1 MTQVSR
7 ANGWTFDVVANT
19 LSWPG
24 VRDGA
29 AALPVQSRA
38 ALLYFGAGYLESQ
51 AAARSV
57 NDKFRKDKLAELRK
71 SHPDTKAS
79 DVAKSDLPAPDSA
92 EYQAELRVQHEAL
105 FDKLLAGY
113 EVGVREGAADPVTD
127 ELHKLGAQ
135 WLQGFATAKGWYTLP
150 PKRKVAKLDDAYAD
164 PKGRYA
170 TFGDALEA
178 FVATKAESVHFA
190 MKDSAGKPW
199 PIKTRKGV
207 TLADLLLEEAT
218 ARAAAKASDKPGLA
232 LGDDGEGADF

>member
-1 MTQVSR
+1 MTTVSR
-7 ANGWTFDVVANT
+7 ANGWTVDTKALTLAWSDVGHPASP
-19 LSWPG
+19 LPDMSL
-24 VRDGA
+24 GA
-29 AALPVQSRA
+29 LV
-38 ALLYFGAGYLESQ
+38 YFGLGYLESQ

-57 NDKFRKDKLAELRK
+57 SDKFRKAKLEELRRTN
-71 SHPDTKAS
+71 PDAKAG
-79 DVAKSDLPAPDSA
+79 DVAKADLPTPDSE
-92 EYQAELRVQHEAL
+92 EYQGELHRQHKVL

-113 EVGVREGAADPVTD
+113 EVGVREGSADPVTD

-190 MKDSAGKPW
+190 MKDAQGKPW

-207 TLADLLLEEAT
+207 ALADLLLEEAT
-218 ARAAAKASDKPGLA
+218 ARAAAKGADKPGLA
-232 LGDDGEGADF
+232 LGGDGEGADF